1 MRNLEGVASTVQA
14 AVKEYQVLE
23 ARQQRTV
30 HMLAPT
36 IHELQS
42 AEDAVAM
49 ITHARASEASKAP
62 LATLGPG
69 IVVISIEEYGI
80 WRSGSACVRPIS

>member
-1 MRNLEGVASTVQA
+1 MFWG
-14 AVKEYQVLE
+14 

-36 IHELQS
+36 IHELHS

-49 ITHARASEASKAP
+49 ITHARASEASKDP

-69 IVVISIEEYGI
+69 SVVVSIEEYEI
-80 WRSGSACVRPIS
+80 WRSDSACVRPIS